1 MSIVIAR
8 IKKKEHVALLKKFI
22 GILNEKAEV
31 VNEDDYRDA
40 FFSQLLQEGRK
51 SKMLSASESGKALKK
66 HGIKI

>member
-8 IKKKEHVALLKKFI
+8 IRKKEHVALLKKFI

-31 VNEDDYRDA
+31 VSEDDYRDA
-40 FFSQLLQEGRK
+40 FFSQLLSEGRK
-51 SKMLSASESGKALKK
+51 TKLLTAAETEKALKK